1 MKETSFYP
9 GSLIKLGEIYL
20 LKDQLDSALAHYE
33 KSLKDPLSQPV
44 YEELC
49 FRLADVYFYK
59 GDLEQSAESYQKII
73 NDFPKGMFVNNSL
86 ERLNLIKDNLDMNR
100 PFLKDFSRALL
111 LEYQE
116 NFSEAEKL
124 FEKIAQA
131 KVSTLSDAALM
142 EKSSL
147 LRKKRDFKSSIL
159 EYQSLNDKFPQS
171 PFLPL
176 ALKSIGEIYLQD
188 LKENQKAKE
197 TFELFLKTFPN
208 SLYVQ
213 EVREK
218 LKALSGGA

>member
-1 MKETSFYP
+1 
-9 GSLIKLGEIYL
+9 
-20 LKDQLDSALAHYE
+20 
-33 KSLKDPLSQPV
+33 
-44 YEELC
+44 
-49 FRLADVYFYK
+49 
-59 GDLEQSAESYQKII
+59 
-73 NDFPKGMFVNNSL
+73 
-86 ERLNLIKDNLDMNR
+86 MNR
-100 PFLKDFSRALL
+100 PFLKNFSKALL

-147 LRKKRDFKSSIL
+147 LRKEKDFKSSIL

-171 PFLPL
+171 PYLPL
-176 ALKSIGEIYLQD
+176 ALKSIGEIYMQD